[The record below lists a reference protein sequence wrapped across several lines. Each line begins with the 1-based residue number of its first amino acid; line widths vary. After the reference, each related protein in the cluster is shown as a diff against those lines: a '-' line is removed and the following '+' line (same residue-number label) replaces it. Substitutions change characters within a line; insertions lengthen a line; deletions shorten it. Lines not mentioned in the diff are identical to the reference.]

1 MARGVS
7 LTVTIYVTAVCT
19 CVYLFQVWNGQQLL
33 QLEQELRHQLLQ
45 SLVIVRTIDCGKNVL
60 QQQSDLWF

>member
-1 MARGVS
+1 M
-7 LTVTIYVTAVCT
+7 TAVCT